1 MHVSI
6 AGTIDQAVDRAV
18 ESHCDTFQIFTRNPR
33 GWRVSNLEPEEI
45 ESFKSKLR
53 QHKIGPVVSHMP
65 YLPNLSSP
73 KDDFYEKSVE
83 ALVGEVERCTL
94 LNIEYIVV
102 HLGSHLGLGREAGL
116 KRLVGALNSATV
128 KIKGDLKILLENT
141 AGQANSMGS
150 KFEELREII
159 DRSRHSKRLGVC
171 LDTCLPPG
179 SPVLAG
185 GDVPL
190 PIENVTTSDT
200 VLGANGNPDRVIRSM
215 RRAYSGS
222 LIHIK
227 PEGLPQFASTP
238 EHPILCLKPKGWQY
252 FESSPWRV
260 RKVTA
265 PTWVYARD
273 LRPGYFVVMPKIVG
287 RAHAYIDFRPYI
299 GPAPRRRI
307 FPSIMSLSEPL
318 AELFGFYL
326 AEGFTF
332 MGQGER
338 GELGKVYFS
347 FGHHEKL
354 LVERVEKMIGEIF
367 SLKTWID
374 DRGTTS
380 KVCVGSNIL
389 TRYFRLNFG
398 HGARHKKIPEVIMRA
413 PAKYVKV
420 FLRAYLKGDGHKN
433 AFGLHYITS
442 SKTLAYQLLHLLA
455 RIDIHGT
462 FSTHGPTRGRIGAR
476 EIVSPGW
483 YVVNVSSNEARK
495 LGFNYNFPTAAPRRT
510 IRTEESF
517 YVPIKRVQV
526 EPYSGPVFNLTTTR
540 GAYAAPFI
548 TTHNC
553 HLYAA
558 GYDLHTSKSVKATLG
573 RFEEI
578 VGSDELKVVHLND
591 SKNGLGSGLDRHEHI
606 GMGYIGQEG
615 FKALL
620 HHPSIRELPL
630 ILETPIDERR
640 DDQENLQM
648 VLELGK

>member
-159 DRSRHSKRLGVC
+159 DRSRHPKRLGVC
-171 LDTCLPPG
+171 LD
-179 SPVLAG
+179 S
-185 GDVPL
+185 
-190 PIENVTTSDT
+190 
-200 VLGANGNPDRVIRSM
+200 
-215 RRAYSGS
+215 
-222 LIHIK
+222 
-227 PEGLPQFASTP
+227 
-238 EHPILCLKPKGWQY
+238 
-252 FESSPWRV
+252 
-260 RKVTA
+260 
-265 PTWVYARD
+265 
-273 LRPGYFVVMPKIVG
+273 
-287 RAHAYIDFRPYI
+287 
-299 GPAPRRRI
+299 
-307 FPSIMSLSEPL
+307 
-318 AELFGFYL
+318 
-326 AEGFTF
+326 
-332 MGQGER
+332 
-338 GELGKVYFS
+338 
-347 FGHHEKL
+347 
-354 LVERVEKMIGEIF
+354 
-367 SLKTWID
+367 
-374 DRGTTS
+374 
-380 KVCVGSNIL
+380 
-389 TRYFRLNFG
+389 
-398 HGARHKKIPEVIMRA
+398 
-413 PAKYVKV
+413 
-420 FLRAYLKGDGHKN
+420 
-433 AFGLHYITS
+433 
-442 SKTLAYQLLHLLA
+442 
-455 RIDIHGT
+455 
-462 FSTHGPTRGRIGAR
+462 
-476 EIVSPGW
+476 
-483 YVVNVSSNEARK
+483 
-495 LGFNYNFPTAAPRRT
+495 
-510 IRTEESF
+510 
-517 YVPIKRVQV
+517 
-526 EPYSGPVFNLTTTR
+526 
-540 GAYAAPFI
+540 
-548 TTHNC
+548 C

-558 GYDLHTSKSVKATLG
+558 GYDLHTSKSVKATLE
-573 RFEEI
+573 RFQEI
-578 VGSDELKVVHLND
+578 VGNEELKVVHLND

-615 FKALL
+615 FRALL

-648 VLELGK
+648 VRELGK